1 MKYITQVD
9 NIHVVEVNGY
19 NVKVRKQIAGWKF
32 DGLFMDG
39 HYRVSCVE
47 EPLAKI
53 VLFCELVKLIEE
65 HI

>member
-9 NIHVVEVNGY
+9 NLHVVEVNGH
-19 NVKVRKQIAGWKF
+19 NTKVKKDPKGWYF
-32 DGLFMDG
+32 NGFFMDC

-47 EPLAKI
+47 QPLAKI
-53 VLFCELVKLIEE
+53 VLFYELVKLIEE